1 MKVVP
6 TLLTTDIIDLKNQLI
21 LFQNIFNRIQI
32 DIADAKLVSNYTTQI
47 NDLINLVKE
56 NDKLLHKNTVL
67 DFHLMV
73 EDYESEFEKIKKI
86 KELGVKI
93 GVVLVNA
100 KFNTDYQ
107 KLKRRFEF
115 KIGLDFFPESNV
127 EEVIN
132 ASNMNSFSSV
142 QIMTVSPGFQG
153 SPFLPE
159 MLKKI
164 NILRK
169 LGYAGEILIDGGI
182 NDQTISQID
191 KNQNKPD
198 ILCVGSYLTK
208 ETLKEKITLNKL
220 KLEIKN

>member
-32 DIADAKLVSNYTTQI
+32 DIADAKLVPNFTTQI
-47 NDLINLVKE
+47 KDLINLVRE
-56 NDKLLHKNTVL
+56 NDKLIYNNTVL

-73 EDYESEFEKIKKI
+73 ENFETEFEKIKELEK
-86 KELGVKI
+86 LGVTV

-132 ASNMNSFSSV
+132 TSNMNSFSSV

-220 KLEIKN
+220 KLEFKN